1 MDYLFGKNLVLSA
14 RPKQW
19 LKNIALFAALVFS
32 GQLFEPLAFSR
43 TLVATLIFSL
53 LVSSVYFLNDI
64 IDLPRDKLH
73 PIKKQRP
80 IAKGD
85 LPLPLAFFFSITGI
99 LTSLYL
105 AIWLS
110 SFFFFTCLLYFLLQI
125 IYSLCLKNFTIF
137 DVLAIAGSFVL
148 RVYAGAFV
156 INAHLSVWFL
166 LCVISLALFLSVGKR
181 RAELNIL
188 AETAGQHRRTLAL
201 YSKELLDQYLAIFA
215 SSTWLSWSLFTFF
228 EPPPVVHQLRFL
240 TLFPLTLAGINK
252 WLMITIPIVIYGI
265 MRYLRIIQTG
275 AKAESPEKVLLS
287 DKPLL
292 ASAILWGLLIVGIIY
307 GGAP

>member
-1 MDYLFGKNLVLSA
+1 MDYLFWKNLAISA

-19 LKNIALFAALVFS
+19 LKNLAIFAALVFS
-32 GQLFEPLAFSR
+32 GQLFNFQPFTKVIL
-43 TLVATLIFSL
+43 ATLIFSL
-53 LVSSVYFLNDI
+53 LTSAVYLLNDV
-64 IDLPRDKLH
+64 IDIPHDKLH

-80 IAKGD
+80 ITQGSI
-85 LPLPLAFFFSITGI
+85 PVPLALFFSLFGT
-99 LTSLYL
+99 LVALYL

-110 SFFFFTCLLYFLLQI
+110 TFFFFTCLLYFLLQI
-125 IYSLCLKNFTIF
+125 VYSLLLKNITIL
-137 DVLAIAGSFVL
+137 DVLAIAISFIL

-156 INAHLSVWFL
+156 IDAHLSVWFL

-188 AETAGQHRRTLAL
+188 AEQASQHRKTLAL

-215 SSTWLSWSLFTFF
+215 SSTWLAWSLFTFF
-228 EPPPVVHQLRFL
+228 EPPPVVRHLHFL
-240 TLFPLTLAGINK
+240 ARFPLTLAGIDK

-292 ASAILWGLLIVGIIY
+292 ASVLLWGLLIVGIIY
-307 GGAP
+307 GGSI

>member
-1 MDYLFGKNLVLSA
+1 MDYLFWKNLAISA

-19 LKNIALFAALVFS
+19 LKNAAIFAALIFS

-43 TLVATLIFSL
+43 TLIATLIFSL
-53 LVSSVYFLNDI
+53 LVSAVYFLNDI
-64 IDLPRDKLH
+64 IDIPRDKLH
-73 PIKKQRP
+73 PIKRQRP
-80 IAKGD
+80 ITKGD
-85 LPLPLAFFFSITGI
+85 VPVPLALFFSITGV
-99 LTSLYL
+99 LVSLYL
-105 AIWLS
+105 AAWFS

-125 IYSLCLKNFTIF
+125 IYTFWLKNYTIF
-137 DVLAIAGSFVL
+137 DVLAIAGSFIL

-188 AETAGQHRRTLAL
+188 AEQASQHRRTLAL
-201 YSKELLDQYLAIFA
+201 YSKELLDQYLSIFA
-215 SSTWLSWSLFTFF
+215 SSTWLAWSLFTFF
-228 EPPPVVHQLRFL
+228 QPPPVVRQLRFL
-240 TLFPLTLAGINK
+240 TYFPLTLAGINK
-252 WLMITIPIVIYGI
+252 WLMITIPVVIYGI

-275 AKAESPEKVLLS
+275 ARAESPEKVLLS

-292 ASAILWGLLIVGIIY
+292 ASVILWGLLTVGIIY
-307 GGAP
+307 GGSF

>member
-1 MDYLFGKNLVLSA
+1 MDYLFWKNLVISA

-19 LKNIALFAALVFS
+19 LKNAAIFAALIFS

-43 TLVATLIFSL
+43 TLIATLIFSL
-53 LVSSVYFLNDI
+53 LVSAVYFLNDI
-64 IDLPRDKLH
+64 IDIPRDKLH
-73 PIKKQRP
+73 PIKRQRP
-80 IAKGD
+80 ITKGD
-85 LPLPLAFFFSITGI
+85 VPAPIALFFSITGI

-105 AIWLS
+105 AIWFS

-125 IYSLCLKNFTIF
+125 IYTFWLKNYTIF
-137 DVLAIAGSFVL
+137 DVLAIAGSFIL

-166 LCVISLALFLSVGKR
+166 LCVVSLALFLSVGKR

-188 AETAGQHRRTLAL
+188 AEQASQHRRTLAL

-215 SSTWLSWSLFTFF
+215 SSTWLAWSLFTFF
-228 EPPPVVHQLRFL
+228 QPPPIVQQLHFL
-240 TLFPLTLAGINK
+240 TYFPLTLAGINK
-252 WLMITIPIVIYGI
+252 WLMITIPVVIYGI

-275 AKAESPEKVLLS
+275 ARAESPEKVLLS

-292 ASAILWGLLIVGIIY
+292 ASVLLWGLLTVGIIY
-307 GGAP
+307 GGSL